1 MGVLL
6 VGGCTGTY
14 NAGTHRRRTIVPYE
28 TILFEIA
35 GSVATLTLNRPDKLN
50 SFTSAMHRDLRDAM
64 QRVRSDSSVRVL
76 LITGAG
82 RGFCAGQDLGERVM
96 SGNPAGHDV
105 GATLEE
111 NYNPLVLGLRALPI
125 PVVCAVNGVAAG
137 AGCNFALAADIVIA
151 ARSAKFIEAFS
162 RIGLIPD
169 AGGTYVLPRLVGMAR
184 AMGLAMLAEPLSAE
198 QAEAWGLI
206 WKCVE
211 DDQLAAEAGKLTAAL
226 AAGPTSAYA
235 LIKQALYAS
244 ANNSIEQQL
253 AMEARLQ
260 REAGRTADFK
270 EGVQAFLEKRQA
282 KFVGR

>member
-1 MGVLL
+1 MPPAT
-6 VGGCTGTY
+6 GGEPT
-14 NAGTHRRRTIVPYE
+14 VPYE

-35 GSVATLTLNRPDKLN
+35 DSVATLTLNRPDKLN
-50 SFTSAMHRDLRDAM
+50 SFTAAMHRDLRDAM
-64 QRVRSDSSVRVL
+64 QKVRDDKSLRVL

-82 RGFCAGQDLGERVM
+82 RGFCAGQDLSERVM
-96 SGNPAGHDV
+96 SGDAANVDV

-162 RIGLIPD
+162 RIGLLPD
-169 AGGTYVLPRLVGMAR
+169 AGGTYVLPRLVGMSR
-184 AMGLAMLAEPLSAE
+184 AMALSMLAEPVSAE

-211 DDQLAAEAGKLTAAL
+211 DDRLAAEARKLTAAL
-226 AAGPTSAYA
+226 SAGPTSGYA

-253 AMEARLQ
+253 ALEARLQ

-270 EGVQAFLEKRQA
+270 EGVQAFLEKRPA
-282 KFVGR
+282 RFTGR